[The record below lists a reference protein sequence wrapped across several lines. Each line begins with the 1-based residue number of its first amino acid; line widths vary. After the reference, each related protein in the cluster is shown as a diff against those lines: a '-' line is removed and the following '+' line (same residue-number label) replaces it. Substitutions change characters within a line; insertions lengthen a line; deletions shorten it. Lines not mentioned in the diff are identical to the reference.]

1 MSGAETLCLYSPD
14 HHCHELRSSWRVVL
28 RDGKEGKRQGGNM
41 ADIDAEFALFENEIA
56 ELETTAVEVRE
67 APPRPARALGRAG
80 KWREGER
87 MRSRAGD

>member
-1 MSGAETLCLYSPD
+1 MSGAAG
-14 HHCHELRSSWRVVL
+14 RKR
-28 RDGKEGKRQGGNM
+28 GEGKRQGGNM

-87 MRSRAGD
+87 MRERAGD